1 MQQFA
6 NPLASGGFFGLEQVG
21 NSINT
26 ITAIPEPSTYVAAIA
41 LLALMLWPL
50 RRRLIKD
57 AKSILGLRAPL
68 RDRLAGKA

>member
-6 NPLASGGFFGLEQVG
+6 NPLATGGFFGLEQAG

-26 ITAIPEPSTYVAAIA
+26 ITAIPEPSTYVAALA

-50 RRRLIKD
+50 RRRL
-57 AKSILGLRAPL
+57 R
-68 RDRLAGKA
+68 GKA

>member
-6 NPLASGGFFGLEQVG
+6 NPLAPGGFFGLEQVG

-26 ITAIPEPSTYVAAIA
+26 TNAIPEPSTYVAAIG

-50 RRRLIKD
+50 CRRL
-57 AKSILGLRAPL
+57 R
-68 RDRLAGKA
+68 GKFS

>member
-6 NPLASGGFFGLEQVG
+6 NPLATGGFFGLEQVG

-26 ITAIPEPSTYVAAIA
+26 TTAIPEPSTYVAAIA
-41 LLALMLWPL
+41 LLALMLWPS

-57 AKSILGLRAPL
+57 AKSILGLRPPM
-68 RDRLAGKA
+68 RNKLAGKA

>member
-6 NPLASGGFFGLEQVG
+6 NPLATGGLFGLEQVG

-26 ITAIPEPSTYVAAIA
+26 TTAIPEPSTYVAAIT

-50 RRRLIKD
+50 CRRL
-57 AKSILGLRAPL
+57 R
-68 RDRLAGKA
+68 GKFS